1 MLVHLGL
8 LARHLRDELQQHVMD
23 RRTRKLPHR
32 PTDHFFGTSS
42 GGRRDPDR
50 FRDRILTRS
59 VERANANRT
68 AQCLAELPA
77 ITPPPCAA
85 RGPRLRR

>member
-1 MLVHLGL
+1 VREVEISL
-8 LARHLRDELQQHVMD
+8 HLRDELLEHVMD
-23 RRTRKLPHR
+23 RRARKLPHR

-50 FRDRILTRS
+50 FRDRILARS

-68 AQCLAELPA
+68 ARGLAELPGSRR
-77 ITPPPCAA
+77 T
-85 RGPRLRR
+85 RGAVLGRRSRR